1 MSKREFVDSKGQT
14 WEWEETKE
22 FVELLQNYWNLV
34 ENNKKE
40 ENIIYKNS

>member
-14 WEWEETKE
+14 WEWEENKE
-22 FVELLQNYWNLV
+22 FVELLQTYWNLV

-40 ENIIYKNS
+40 EN

>member
-14 WEWEETKE
+14 WEWEESTE
-22 FVELLQNYWNLV
+22 FVELLQTYWNLV

-40 ENIIYKNS
+40 KN